1 MTSTALTVSSKPVE
15 LADRMTF
22 PVVVDACA
30 LIPYHLSDLLL
41 RLSDAGLFEIQWS
54 KDILAEVERNL
65 PKLGVDQKK
74 AARRVAQMQRA
85 FPLAA
90 IEGYKGLIPAMTN
103 DPKDRHV
110 LAAAVRSGATV
121 IVTVN
126 LKDFPPASLAPYGI
140 EVVHPDEFLLSQLDL
155 DEEAVID
162 CLGEQR
168 EAYKRPALSFNEF
181 YRSLKKVVPRFVADA
196 SVLEAA
202 RFPTDAPLPLEIV
215 DGDAAMDAF
224 FPDGPP
230 TPLKPLGAAFL
241 WWRASRKVAEY
252 LNALRNLSV
261 NPQDWGDYRQ
271 AAGMLD
277 GWSIMQFVEYN
288 ADAPDRIAYVK
299 FMVDTGH
306 AMRSFGVAPLE
317 TSMVLTMLR
326 GDDGIWRV
334 WSLGDLYFPTADE
347 VLGH

>member
-90 IEGYKGLIPAMTN
+90 IEGYEGLIPAMTN

-121 IVTVN
+121 IVTAN

-155 DEEAVID
+155 DEEGVID
-162 CLGEQR
+162 CLVEQR
-168 EAYKRPALSFNEF
+168 DAYKRPALSFNEF
-181 YRSLKKVVPRFVADA
+181 YRSLKKVVPQFAADA
-196 SVLEAA
+196 MGLEAA

-215 DGDAAMDAF
+215 DRDVAMAAL
-224 FPDGPP
+224 FPDGQPTAA
-230 TPLKPLGAAFL
+230 TPLGTAYM
-241 WWRASRKVAEY
+241 WWTASSKVAEY
-252 LNALRNLSV
+252 LTALRYLSV
-261 NPQDWGDYRQ
+261 LPQAWGDYRELD
-271 AAGMLD
+271 GKLD
-277 GWSIMQFVEYN
+277 GWSLMQYVEYN
-288 ADAPDRIAYVK
+288 PDAPDRIAYVK
-299 FMVDTGH
+299 FMEDTGH
-306 AMRSFGVAPLE
+306 AMQSFGIAQLE
-317 TSMVLTMLR
+317 KCMILTVLR

-334 WSLGDLYFPTADE
+334 WSLGDRYFPTAGE
-347 VLGH
+347 VLGN